1 MIILLP
7 VVIVIDIINSTP
19 ILEPFKR
26 AWKSNTTFSNTA
38 IGKKKIILKSGF
50 QLSEA
55 GVHAVS
61 ISILLSENIKML
73 SKIHSDRLLPK
84 ARILIKFF
92 FNIYI
97 RHEKRKSTK
106 FLLIM

>member
-38 IGKKKIILKSGF
+38 IGKKKNYPEIRVSTIGSWSPRSLNLHIIIG
-50 QLSEA
+50 E
-55 GVHAVS
+55 
-61 ISILLSENIKML
+61 
-73 SKIHSDRLLPK
+73 
-84 ARILIKFF
+84 
-92 FNIYI
+92 Y
-97 RHEKRKSTK
+97 
-106 FLLIM
+106 